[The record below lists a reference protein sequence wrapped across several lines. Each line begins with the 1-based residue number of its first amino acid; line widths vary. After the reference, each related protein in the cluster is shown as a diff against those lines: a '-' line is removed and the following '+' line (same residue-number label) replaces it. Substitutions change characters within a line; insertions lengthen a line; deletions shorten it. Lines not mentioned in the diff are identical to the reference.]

1 MSVNRDWL
9 DKDYYAL
16 LGVAKNAS
24 QQEIRKAYRR
34 LAQKFHPD
42 ANPGDRAAEER
53 FKEISTA
60 YDVLGDDKKRKEYDR
75 VREMAGAGFG
85 FGFGGPGRGRVRFE
99 DLGFEESFGDLF
111 NIFGGGFG
119 GSAGARARRGTVR
132 RKGADLE
139 TDVRITFEEAAGGAT
154 IPLRVAGAALC
165 ETCGGSGAASGTDVK
180 TCPECSGTGAVNL
193 DQGLFSLTRTCG
205 ICGGSGRLISSPC
218 QTCGGGGRTRSS
230 RSLKVKVPPGVE
242 DGARIRVSG
251 RGELGP
257 PGGEPGDLF
266 VTVRVAPHRF
276 FGRTGSNLT
285 LSLPVTF
292 PEAALG
298 ADVKVPTL
306 NGTVTLRIPAGTASG
321 KTFRLRGHGVV
332 KPSGDPG
339 DLLVTVNV
347 EVPKR
352 LSKRE
357 RELLEQFRD
366 AHPESPRSGM
376 GDET

>member
-9 DKDYYAL
+9 EKDYYAV

-34 LAQKFHPD
+34 LAQKLRPD
-42 ANPGDRAAEER
+42 ANPGDRAAEGR
-53 FKEISTA
+53 FKELSAA
-60 YDVLGDDKKRKEYDR
+60 YDVLGHAEKRKEYDR

-85 FGFGGPGRGRVRFE
+85 FGFGGPGGGRVRFE

-111 NIFGGGFG
+111 NLFGGGFG
-119 GSAGARARRGTVR
+119 GPAGPRARPRTVR
-132 RKGADLE
+132 RKGPDLE
-139 TDVRITFEEAAGGAT
+139 TDVRVTFEEAANGAT
-154 IPLRVAGAALC
+154 VSVRVAGAVRC
-165 ETCGGSGAASGTDVK
+165 ETCGGTGAAPGTEVQ
-180 TCPECSGTGAVNL
+180 TCPECSGTGAINV

-218 QTCGGGGRTRSS
+218 QTCGGSGRTRSS

-251 RGELGP
+251 RGEPAP

-266 VTVRVAPHRF
+266 VVVHVAPHRL
-276 FGRTGSNLT
+276 FGRKGSNLT
-285 LSLPVTF
+285 LSLPLTF

-306 NGTVTLRIPAGTASG
+306 NGTVTLRIPPGTDSG
-321 KTFRLRGHGVV
+321 KTFRLRGHGVS
-332 KPSGDPG
+332 KTSGGRG

-357 RELLEQFRD
+357 RELLEQYRE
-366 AHPESPRSGM
+366 AHPESPRTGM
-376 GDET
+376 GNES

>member
-9 DKDYYAL
+9 EKDYYAVL
-16 LGVAKNAS
+16 SVPKNAS

-53 FKEISTA
+53 FKEISSA

-75 VREMAGAGFG
+75 VREMAGAGYG
-85 FGFGGPGRGRVRFE
+85 VGFGGPGSGRVRFE

-111 NIFGGGFG
+111 NLFGGGFG
-119 GSAGARARRGTVR
+119 GPAGPRARRRTGQ

-139 TDVRITFEEAAGGAT
+139 ANVRVTFEEAANGAVV
-154 IPLRVAGAALC
+154 PVRVAGVAPC
-165 ETCGGSGAASGTDVK
+165 ETCGGTGAAPGTEVK
-180 TCPECSGTGAVNL
+180 TCSECSGTGAVNV

-205 ICGGSGRLISSPC
+205 ICGGSGRLITSPC
-218 QTCGGGGRTRSS
+218 QSCGGSGRTRAS

-251 RGELGP
+251 RGEPGP
-257 PGGEPGDLF
+257 PGGEPGHLF
-266 VTVRVAPHRF
+266 VVVHVAPHRL
-276 FGRTGSNLT
+276 FGRKGSNLT
-285 LSLPVTF
+285 LSLPLTF

-298 ADVKVPTL
+298 ADVRVPTL
-306 NGTVTLRIPAGTASG
+306 NGMVTLRIPSGTESG
-321 KTFRLRGHGVV
+321 KTFRLRGHGVS
-332 KPSGDPG
+332 KADGGRG
-339 DLLVTVNV
+339 DLLVTVTV

-357 RELLEQFRD
+357 RELLEQFREV
-366 AHPESPRSGM
+366 HTESPRPGM
-376 GDET
+376 GTES

>member
-16 LGVAKNAS
+16 LGVAKNAT

-42 ANPGDRAAEER
+42 ANPGDRSAEGR

-85 FGFGGPGRGRVRFE
+85 FGGPGGGRVRFE
-99 DLGFEESFGDLF
+99 DLGFEESFGNLF
-111 NIFGGGFG
+111 NMFGGGGFS

-132 RKGADLE
+132 RKGTDLE
-139 TDVRITFEEAAGGAT
+139 TEARITFEEAARGAT
-154 IPLRVAGAALC
+154 ISVGVAGAAPC
-165 ETCGGSGAASGTDVK
+165 ETCGGSGAAPGTEVK

-205 ICGGSGRLISSPC
+205 ICGGSGRLVSSPC
-218 QTCGGGGRTRSS
+218 QTCGGSGRTRSS
-230 RSLKVKVPPGVE
+230 SSLKVKVPPGVE

-251 RGELGP
+251 RGEPGP

-276 FGRTGSNLT
+276 FGRRGSNLT
-285 LSLPVTF
+285 LSLPLSF

-306 NGTVTLRIPAGTASG
+306 NGTVTLRIPPGTGGG
-321 KTFRLRGHGVV
+321 KTFRLRGHGV
-332 KPSGDPG
+332 SNARGGPG
-339 DLLVTVNV
+339 DLLVTVTV

-357 RELLEQFRD
+357 RELLEQFQD
-366 AHPESPRSGM
+366 AHPESPRTGM
-376 GDET
+376 GDDS